1 MDMYSKLTLNLDEEV
16 IIKAKHFSK
25 NNSISL
31 SKIVEKYLDS
41 LSNQKISHRKT
52 VAPLT
57 GELSGLLKKHRYLD
71 MDKSR
76 YLRLKDKYL

>member
-1 MDMYSKLTLNLDEEV
+1 MDMHSKLTPNLDEEV

-41 LSNQKISHRKT
+41 LSEQKISRRKT
-52 VAPLT
+52 TAPLT
-57 GELSGLLKKHRYLD
+57 GELSDLLKKHRHLD

-76 YLRLKDKYL
+76 YLRLRDKYL

>member
-1 MDMYSKLTLNLDEEV
+1 MYSKLTLNLDEEV

-41 LSNQKISHRKT
+41 LSEQKISRRKT

-57 GELSGLLKKHRYLD
+57 GELSGLLKKHRHLD

-76 YLRLKDKYL
+76 YLRLRDKYL

>member
-1 MDMYSKLTLNLDEEV
+1 MYSKLTLNLDDEV

-25 NNSISL
+25 NNRISL

-41 LSNQKISHRKT
+41 LSDQKISRRKT
-52 VAPLT
+52 MSPLT
-57 GELSGLLKKHRYLD
+57 GELSGLLKKHRRLD

-76 YLRLKDKYL
+76 YLRLRDKYL